1 MMYLELALVAVLI
14 VVNGFLSMSELAI
27 VSARRPRLQA
37 LAEQGSKG
45 AARALELAA
54 DPGRFLSSVQIGITL
69 LGILNGLISGATL
82 GDRLGQWLIGRGL
95 DPSIAPAV
103 AGALVVSIVTYFS
116 VVIGELIPKQ
126 LGLRRAEAMAVW
138 VSGPMRLL
146 SQVGAPL
153 AVALDVSARFGLRL
167 FGLSEVNDAKVTEE
181 EVRTVVAEAASAGS
195 VEPEESRMISSIMR
209 LGDRPVRA
217 VMTPR
222 LQVDWVDVSQTAQAV
237 RETVRRSPHSR
248 LVAGE
253 GSLDSFTGVI
263 LARDLLDEGA
273 ERKPPAALVREAPVV
288 HDTMDALDAI
298 GVIRKSAVHLALVT
312 DEYGHFEG
320 VVTASDILDAIV
332 GGFGAEGVQA
342 PNAVKRT
349 DGSWLIEGMM
359 PVEELADLVK
369 ITLPAER
376 DYGTA
381 AGFVLER
388 MRRIPQAG
396 EWFEDQGWRFEV
408 VDMDGRRIDKLLVQR
423 LPDPDEDG

>member
-1 MMYLELALVAVLI
+1 MVYIELALVGALI
-14 VVNGFLSMSELAI
+14 LVNGFLSMSELAI

-37 LAEQGSKG
+37 MAEQGSRG
-45 AARALELAA
+45 AEKALALIA
-54 DPGRFLSSVQIGITL
+54 DPGRFLSTVQVGITL
-69 LGILNGLISGATL
+69 VAILSGAYSGATL
-82 GDRLGQWLIGRGL
+82 AERLARWLVLQGVGDTAANAI
-95 DPSIAPAV
+95 AV
-103 AGALVVSIVTYFS
+103 ASVVSIVTYLS
-116 VVIGELIPKQ
+116 IIIGELVPKQ
-126 LGLRRAEAMAVW
+126 VALRQPERVAAIVA
-138 VSGPMRLL
+138 GPMTVMSAIVGPVTFALDGSARLL
-146 SQVGAPL
+146 
-153 AVALDVSARFGLRL
+153 LRL
-167 FGLSEVNDAKVTEE
+167 LRQRGVSENRVTEE
-181 EVRTVVAEAASAGS
+181 EVRTVIAEAASSGA

-209 LGDRPVRA
+209 LGDRPVRS

-222 LQVDWVDVSQTAQAV
+222 LQVDWVDVSRPAAHVLATLKK
-237 RETVRRSPHSR
+237 SPHSR

-263 LARDLLDEGA
+263 LVRDWLGDDIES
-273 ERKPPAALVREAPVV
+273 RPAASFVREAPVI

-342 PNAVKRT
+342 PNAVRRS

-359 PVEELADLVK
+359 SVEEMAELVR
-369 ITLPAER
+369 ITLPEER

-381 AGFVLER
+381 AGFVLEH
-388 MRRIPQAG
+388 MKRIPGAG
-396 EWFEDQGWRFEV
+396 EFFEEQGWRFEV

-423 LPDPDEDG
+423 LPDPEEDG